1 MITQAGETNE
11 TGSKQARVV
20 YVAVD
25 KMEEYEYEEWP
36 GSAGG
41 TGAGVG

>member
-1 MITQAGETNE
+1 MQAGEANE

-20 YVAVD
+20 NCSVVD
-25 KMEEYEYEEWP
+25 EMEEYEYEEWP